1 MKVKLIVSRPEEN
14 KPRHQ
19 RKLPTEMM
27 VEKPDT
33 FKHAPLPREAAEI
46 RTIESAD
53 IFRGANEIMIRHD
66 GVVYRMKITRQG
78 KLILN
83 K

>member
-1 MKVKLIVSRPEEN
+1 
-14 KPRHQ
+14 
-19 RKLPTEMM
+19 MM

-33 FKHAPLPREAAEI
+33 FKLAQLRNEAAVAEI
-46 RTIESAD
+46 RVLESGDLFA
-53 IFRGANEIMIRHD
+53 GTNEIMIRHD
-66 GVVYRMKITRQG
+66 GVIYRLKITRQG

>member
-1 MKVKLIVSRPEEN
+1 
-14 KPRHQ
+14 
-19 RKLPTEMM
+19 MM

-33 FKHAPLPREAAEI
+33 FKLAPLRNAPAVAEI
-46 RTIESAD
+46 RVLEGSDLFA
-53 IFRGANEIMIRHD
+53 GANEIMIRHD
-66 GVVYRMKITRQG
+66 GVIYRLKITRQG

>member
-1 MKVKLIVSRPEEN
+1 MDFPALGRRGSSGN
-14 KPRHQ
+14 K
-19 RKLPTEMM
+19 PTEMM

-33 FKHAPLPREAAEI
+33 FSHASLQREPTAEM
-46 RTIESAD
+46 RVLESAD
-53 IFRGANEIMIRHD
+53 IFRGATEIMIRHD

>member
-1 MKVKLIVSRPEEN
+1 
-14 KPRHQ
+14 
-19 RKLPTEMM
+19 MM

-33 FKHAPLPREAAEI
+33 FKHALQREPAAEI
-46 RTIESAD
+46 RVLESAD
-53 IFRGANEIMIRHD
+53 IFRGAHEIIIRHE
-66 GVVYRMKITRQG
+66 GALYRMKITRQG